1 MKWKFLVLILLGII
15 GIGNAARAS
24 TRALEFIVCIDPGH
38 PSETSDGATG
48 NGLSENTLNWQVAQR
63 LAAQL
68 KARGVKYVMTKTSL
82 HQRVTNRRRAEIAN
96 GDNIYHQPCAIFLR
110 LHCDTGSGRG
120 YTWYYPSASARKGN
134 VVGPPAAICA
144 VSGRAARIINAG
156 MKSILAGHLKDNPV
170 KTDKSTFVG
179 SKQGALTG
187 SIYSLVPTA
196 LIEMCF
202 INQEHDARFIASAQ
216 GRELMAHA
224 IVNGILAWKN
234 QH

>member
-1 MKWKFLVLILLGII
+1 MKWKFLVLILFGII
-15 GIGNAARAS
+15 GFGNAARAS
-24 TRALEFIVCIDPGH
+24 EFIVCIDPGH

-134 VVGPPAAICA
+134 VVGPPPAICA
-144 VSGRAARIINAG
+144 ASGRAAHVINAG

-187 SIYSLVPTA
+187 SIFSRVPTA

-202 INQEHDARFIASAQ
+202 INQAHDARFIASAQ

-224 IVNGILAWKN
+224 IVNGILVWKKN
-234 QH
+234 P